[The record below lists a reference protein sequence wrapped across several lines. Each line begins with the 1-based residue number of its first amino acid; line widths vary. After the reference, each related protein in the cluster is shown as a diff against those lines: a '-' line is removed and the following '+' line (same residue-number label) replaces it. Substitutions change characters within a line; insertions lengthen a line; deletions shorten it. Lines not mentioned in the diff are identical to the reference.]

1 MHTNYRLIPIIAF
14 IELVL
19 ILPAGLFLIA
29 VLVRHTGPLAYPAQQ
44 IVIWYATRFWTLWVL
59 MFALPLVALLMGG
72 GTLLWKLNA
81 QAGEQ
86 QTTSR
91 QFAAVRKSMPQLIIA
106 LSTLAA
112 VTILAVVAVHVLA
125 N

>member
-1 MHTNYRLIPIIAF
+1 MHTNYRIIPIIAI

-59 MFALPLVALLMGG
+59 MITLPLVALLFGG
-72 GTLLWKLNA
+72 VTLFMCLNA
-81 QAGEQ
+81 QTVEQ
-86 QTTSR
+86 QSAR
-91 QFAAVRKSMPQLIIA
+91 QQFAAILKSVPLLVIA
-106 LSTLAA
+106 ISTLAA
-112 VTILAVVAVHVLA
+112 GIILVIVALHVLA